1 MKPAVV
7 DLARVLRGAG
17 IVLRAQANTFLDPAA
32 LRAAVAQS
40 LVTPCKHSSPSVRT
54 TEPEPEP
61 EPEPQP
67 PPSAPSSS
75 SYPSPSATVKETP
88 APTAPSSG
96 HTASVKAPL
105 NSTPVSPSLDT
116 ASIASVSVA
125 TPASIPSHF
134 DNNDI
139 KHTNPSLYDP
149 ATTVDASSISTEAE
163 DEELSQVSKPEDM
176 DANRRVMRERRVPQ
190 TAFSR
195 IAAFGGL
202 GASLLTGAA
211 AEITRRA
218 FQGRSD
224 NEVSSSSTSDDDSG
238 RRRLSP
244 FVTEANAA
252 RLADTLSRMRGA
264 ALKLGQ
270 MLSIQDETVIP
281 PQLSAALQ
289 RVRQNADIMPTAQL
303 NATLAEELG
312 ADWRDKFV
320 RFDEQPMAAASIGQ
334 VHRAAI
340 EVVTSTSDNENDGDN
355 EKTEEVEVVLKV
367 QYPGVA
373 QSIQSDVDTLR
384 RLLRFANLV
393 PDSYYVNE
401 ALEVAQHELHRE
413 CDYAIEASN
422 QMTYRDLIINDTQ
435 LSHTFR
441 VPKVFDD
448 LSTKRILTSEY
459 VPGVPIDRVH
469 TLPLETRDRVAT
481 DMLKLTMRELFMFGF
496 QQSDPNWA
504 NYLYDD
510 ATGTIS
516 LIDFGAARPYPEP
529 FLKTYLQLIIAC
541 ADRDEDAIIQR
552 SVDLGFLTGEESKQ
566 MMRAHVSA
574 SLAVGE
580 PFQQQTD
587 AHSKGFNFDGCDI
600 PKRTSEF
607 GKVMLDQRLTPPPKE
622 AYSLHRRLSG
632 AFLLGTKLRATVDAR
647 GILDATINELK
658 QSGRY

>member
-1 MKPAVV
+1 
-7 DLARVLRGAG
+7 
-17 IVLRAQANTFLDPAA
+17 
-32 LRAAVAQS
+32 
-40 LVTPCKHSSPSVRT
+40 
-54 TEPEPEP
+54 
-61 EPEPQP
+61 
-67 PPSAPSSS
+67 
-75 SYPSPSATVKETP
+75 
-88 APTAPSSG
+88 
-96 HTASVKAPL
+96 
-105 NSTPVSPSLDT
+105 
-116 ASIASVSVA
+116 
-125 TPASIPSHF
+125 
-134 DNNDI
+134 
-139 KHTNPSLYDP
+139 
-149 ATTVDASSISTEAE
+149 
-163 DEELSQVSKPEDM
+163 
-176 DANRRVMRERRVPQ
+176 MRERRVPQ

-224 NEVSSSSTSDDDSG
+224 TDVSSSSSSSTSDDDSG
-238 RRRLSP
+238 RRRPSP

-289 RVRQNADIMPTAQL
+289 RVRQNADMMPTAQL
-303 NATLAEELG
+303 NATLADELS

-320 RFDEQPMAAASIGQ
+320 RFDERPMAAASIGQ

-340 EVVTSTSDNENDGDN
+340 EVTTSTSDNENDGDG

-384 RLLRFANLV
+384 RLLRFANFV

-413 CDYAIEASN
+413 CDYAVEASN
-422 QMTYRDLIINDTQ
+422 QMTYRDLILNDTQ

-441 VPKVFDD
+441 VPKVFHD

-459 VPGVPIDRVH
+459 VPGVPIDRAH
-469 TLPLETRDRVAT
+469 MLPLETRDRVAT

-504 NYLYDD
+504 NYMYDD

-580 PFQQQTD
+580 PFQQQTN
-587 AHSKGFNFDGCDI
+587 ANSKGFNFDGCNI

-607 GKVMLDQRLTPPPKE
+607 GKVMLDQRLTAPPKE

-647 GILDATINELK
+647 GILDATIDELK
-658 QSGRY
+658 QSGRF